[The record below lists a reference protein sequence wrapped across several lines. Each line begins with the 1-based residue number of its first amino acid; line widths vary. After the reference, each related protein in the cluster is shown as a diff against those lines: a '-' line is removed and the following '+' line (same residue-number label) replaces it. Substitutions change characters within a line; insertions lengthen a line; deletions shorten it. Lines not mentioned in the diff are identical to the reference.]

1 VGQRASE
8 SASRPPVSRRWGPG
22 LVLVGYLLFAPP
34 VLLFGPLAGLLLLT
48 RPATVREWLWLAGT
62 GTWTALWLNQ
72 GGGGLAAQFAR
83 AGAVLLT
90 GTFLALTVWRPSA
103 QFSRALIT
111 TVLAGSALVLWM
123 WHLNVGWGAVQR
135 AVESDL
141 WAYNREIMARLY
153 DAGASTPKTEGLL
166 DEMSAM
172 VRTVGSFFPALMVL
186 ASLAGLRLAWS
197 WYHRI
202 AGRPMG
208 PAPVPFAAFRFND
221 HLVWGWVVGLA
232 LCLFRV
238 SPAGAEVGANLL
250 LVWATL
256 YAVRGL
262 AVFSAGSKRVP
273 GTVIATLTVISMFL
287 LPFVL
292 GGLTLLGL
300 ADTWLDF
307 RRRLEASATRG

>member
-1 VGQRASE
+1 M
-8 SASRPPVSRRWGPG
+8 WGPG

-48 RPATVREWLWLAGT
+48 RPATVREWLWLAAT

-103 QFSRALIT
+103 QFSRALIA
-111 TVLAGSALVLWM
+111 TVLAGLALVLWM

-141 WAYNREIMARLY
+141 WAYNREIMARLS

-166 DEMSAM
+166 NEMSAM

-221 HLVWGWVVGLA
+221 HLVWGWVAGLA

-238 SPAGAEVGANLL
+238 SPAGAAVGANLL

-262 AVFSAGSKRVP
+262 AVFSAGAKRVP